1 MYRAATGAMTNIPT
15 DLLRTLIAVVDL
27 RSFTRAA
34 QTLGVTQPAVS
45 TQIKRL
51 QTLLGAELFDKSAP
65 GVTLTAKGE
74 IVVSYVRRLLSIND
88 QILELSSQSGA
99 VDRFR
104 IGLPSDHRESV
115 LLGEIARFRANH
127 PELRVQVCVESSD
140 VLLREFRSGE
150 FDFVLAS
157 VDERQTTPPRW
168 WWVEQTGWG
177 GASAGI
183 LPKDGPIPLVVL
195 GEGSLTRRISVKA
208 LKEAGQPYEIVYVGK
223 SYRSLIGAVAAGLG
237 VACWAR
243 GALKEEGLHVFERTR
258 LPALPDVN
266 VGIYVREELENSALK
281 DLAIQIAAAARPLR
295 EANPLAQA
303 G

>member
-1 MYRAATGAMTNIPT
+1 MTNIPT
-15 DLLRTLIAVVDL
+15 DLLRTFITVVDL
-27 RSFTRAA
+27 RSFTRAS

-51 QTLLGAELFDKSAP
+51 QALIGAELLDKSAP

-74 IVVSYVRRLLSIND
+74 AIAAYARRMLAVND

-99 VDRFR
+99 VGRFR
-104 IGLPSDHRESV
+104 IGLPSDHHESV
-115 LLGEIARFRANH
+115 LLPEIARFRADH
-127 PELRVQVCVESSD
+127 PELRVQICVESSD

-157 VDERQTTPPRW
+157 VDEAQTMLPRW

-177 GASAGI
+177 GASAGV

-208 LKEAGQPYEIVYVGK
+208 LEESGQPYEIVYVGK
-223 SYRSLIGAVAAGLG
+223 SYRSLIAAVAAGLG

-243 GALKEEGLHVFERTR
+243 RALKEQGLHVFEHTR

-266 VGIYVREELENSALK
+266 VGIYVREELENTALRN
-281 DLAIQIAAAARPLR
+281 LAIQIATAARPSR
-295 EANPLAQA
+295 DNPLAQA
-303 G
+303 R